1 MITDVGSSAYDL
13 GRTIVAWGEH
23 EGGGCD
29 GTRYFIGT
37 PGDRVERWGGEVGWR
52 WDGTVKNRKRVGKAR
67 KVVEKSRMLRGSR
80 ELPVWAGLRRTC
92 GSVYK
97 QLIDPTDND

>member
-1 MITDVGSSAYDL
+1 MITDVRSSAYDL

-37 PGDRVERWGGEVGWR
+37 PGDRVERWGGGGMV
-52 WDGTVKNRKRVGKAR
+52 
-67 KVVEKSRMLRGSR
+67 
-80 ELPVWAGLRRTC
+80 
-92 GSVYK
+92 
-97 QLIDPTDND
+97 Q